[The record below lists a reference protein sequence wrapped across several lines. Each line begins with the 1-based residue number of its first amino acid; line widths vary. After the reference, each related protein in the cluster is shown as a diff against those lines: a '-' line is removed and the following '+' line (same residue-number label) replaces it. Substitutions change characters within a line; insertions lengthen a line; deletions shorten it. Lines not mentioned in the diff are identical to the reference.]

1 MARKVF
7 FSFHYQND
15 SWRVSQIRNSWVCR
29 PEGEAQPFMDRAEWE
44 KIKRKGNKA
53 IEDWIDSQLKGSS
66 VTCVL
71 IGEETSKR
79 PWVEYEIKKSYQEGK
94 GLFGIYID
102 GMENQKNEKGKKGK
116 NPFEKYYI
124 TENGKKKYLSEIFP
138 VYHWLNDNGRNNI
151 PKWIENAAKKAGR

>member
-7 FSFHYQND
+7 FSFHYQKD

-53 IEDWIDSQLKGSS
+53 IEDWIDSQLVGSS

-71 IGEETSKR
+71 IGEETANR

-116 NPFEKYYI
+116 NPFENYYI
-124 TENGKKKYLSEIFP
+124 TENGKNKYLSEIFP
-138 VYHWLNDNGRNNI
+138 VYHWLNENGRNNI
-151 PKWIENAAKKAGR
+151 QKWIENAAKKAGR